1 MVKTLNT
8 ISIIIIAVLLIIFI
22 SEKFYPIEGFELI
35 YEKKF
40 YLAIAYIIIRLY
52 RNIIMR
58 KEQTQSK

>member
-8 ISIIIIAVLLIIFI
+8 ISIILVVLLLAIFI

-40 YLAIAYIIIRLY
+40 YLAIIYIVMRIFANY
-52 RNIIMR
+52 YKKKRNELNI
-58 KEQTQSK
+58 